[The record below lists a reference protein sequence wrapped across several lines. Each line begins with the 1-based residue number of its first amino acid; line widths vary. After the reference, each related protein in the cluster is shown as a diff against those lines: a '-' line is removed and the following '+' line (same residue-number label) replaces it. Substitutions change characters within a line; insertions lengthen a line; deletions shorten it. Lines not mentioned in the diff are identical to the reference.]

1 MIVSFLGGLC
11 KVDLKKFFIRPLLTI
26 IEIKV
31 CNIKRFLFIFTLYL
45 FRLTL
50 LQDTHRSHL
59 REYEKYIQDVKS
71 SKSTIQNLENS
82 SNQVLNFK
90 FYKSMKVYV
99 ENLIDCLDKKVH
111 VCKYVIISFLW
122 RNSLTM

>member
-1 MIVSFLGGLC
+1 MIVSLLGGLY
-11 KVDLKKFFIRPLLTI
+11 KVDLKKIFIRPLLTI
-26 IEIKV
+26 IEIKL
-31 CNIKRFLFIFTLYL
+31 CNIKQFLFIFILYL

-99 ENLIDCLDKKVH
+99 DNLIDCLNKKVH
-111 VCKYVIISFLW
+111 IYKYVIISFLW